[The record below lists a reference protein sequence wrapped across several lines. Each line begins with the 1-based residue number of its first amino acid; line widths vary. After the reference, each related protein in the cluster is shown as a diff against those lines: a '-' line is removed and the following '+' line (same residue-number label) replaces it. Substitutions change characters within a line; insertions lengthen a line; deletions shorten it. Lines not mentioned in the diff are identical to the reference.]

1 MLAMMLNLEEQM
13 TEYKAI
19 GGNVYQKEL
28 KLNHKILS
36 YQDVPHKIPE
46 LLLEIDSERVIDI
59 IPQLIQLGMVNDTSQ
74 LIRLIRQDAVKIN
87 NELLFEDE
95 LDRVLMNDEILQIGT
110 KKFLRIIK

>member
-1 MLAMMLNLEEQM
+1 MMLNLEEQL
-13 TEYKAI
+13 TECKAI

-28 KLNHKILS
+28 KLNHEIAYYKN
-36 YQDVPHKIPE
+36 VPDNIPE
-46 LLLEIDSERVIDI
+46 LLLEIGSERVIDI
-59 IPQLIQLGMVNDTSQ
+59 ISQLIQLGMVTDTSE

-87 NELLFEDE
+87 NEMFFEDE